1 MFLPMKISSLTNS
14 DHDMRTTAERGFSLV
29 ECIIALLVLM
39 IGSLAVVSVLNFSFR
54 SSTDAKKRFS
64 ALMVAQQKLEDV
76 RNTNFP
82 DLAAGTVTEN
92 VIRDGV
98 EYVVVRVITDND
110 LIATTAAPGPETKK
124 IVVTARA
131 INNPLITDT
140 ITLVTFRMVNR
151 PGPNR
156 LPNS

>member
-1 MFLPMKISSLTNS
+1 MNTSLLLNS
-14 DHDMRTTAERGFSLV
+14 DHETRPTTERGFSLV

-54 SSTDAKKRFS
+54 SSSDAKKRFG
-64 ALMVAQQKLEDV
+64 ALLVAQQKLEDV

-82 DLAAGTVTEN
+82 DLPAGTVTEN
-92 VIRDGV
+92 IIRDGV

-110 LIATTAAPGPETKK
+110 LIATAAAPGPETKK

-131 INNPLITDT
+131 INNPLITDSV
-140 ITLVTFRMVNR
+140 TLVTFRMVNR